1 MTYGNESEG
10 QVRNCDPGE
19 HADVLILFYA
29 EDGRDLSCQRLS
41 DPVGVM

>member
-1 MTYGNESEG
+1 MTYGNESER

-29 EDGRDLSCQRLS
+29 EDGRDLFMSGTER
-41 DPVGVM
+41 PVGVM